1 MKKDIEKAKKHIALA
16 IFTLIVLDSSRNLPT
31 PEHNQIGQILCR
43 AFEDLGGTDEELDND
58 IDFFIKGLGEFN
70 EKKEK
75 EGMVN

>member
-16 IFTLIVLDSSRNLPT
+16 IFSLVVLDSSRNLPT
-31 PEHNQIGQILCR
+31 PEHNQIGQVLCH
-43 AFEDLGGTDEELDND
+43 AFEDLGGTDEELDKD
-58 IDFFIKGLGEFN
+58 IDFFIKGLDDFA